1 MAAPGEGGDSERFR
15 MVPLLSA
22 RRQHER
28 QPMCGDGRVEKRN
41 GESRNRDRRENSLVH
56 IKRKCGEEPKRSAA
70 SQQRLSGWWD
80 LNPRPL
86 RPERSALPS

>member
-56 IKRKCGEEPKRSAA
+56 IKRKCGEEPKRPAA

-80 LNPRPL
+80 LNPRPPG
-86 RPERSALPS
+86 PEPGALPS